1 MSDQVAEALHLVP
14 SCDPVRVLSYT
25 AWSGMRS
32 CEWRAAFS
40 RDPRTR
46 GLSRGSTFS
55 ATGNARHAVEKEVST
70 GLRQG
75 NPKPS
80 RDWVQA
86 RFMFVLA
93 QEADALQAAWA
104 PAVIPEVR
112 KWPHVTSVRV
122 ALARRLGDPS
132 ADSNNAFWPDVEES
146 VSPAD
151 NVPEISGW
159 QAPVLMPGDVI
170 PEAWLIDVD
179 RAMRGQID
187 RLSRDETSISVVDFK
202 SGIGAGPGELLSKH
216 RNQLL
221 FYAGL
226 AESCFGEWPSLAI
239 APVEGRSVHVDYE
252 VSEVSGLREDVST
265 ARRSFNGHTKDSEFL
280 SYPAV
285 PESPCLWCD
294 FRVVC
299 PVLRQEWREI
309 VDAVPREQ
317 GRAISLAEGV
327 VQSVSATQG
336 GIQIEIVQSSSLT
349 ARPGQVTLTRLPP
362 ELAVA
367 EGDVVAVAGLQAV
380 GSQVLR
386 ADWNST
392 IWVAGKDEA

>member
-1 MSDQVAEALHLVP
+1 MSNQVAEALCLVP
-14 SCDPVRVLSYT
+14 SCGPVSVLSYT

-32 CEWRAAFS
+32 CEWKAAYS
-40 RDPRTR
+40 RDPRTH

-55 ATGNARHAVEKEVST
+55 ATGNARHAVEAEVSA

-75 NPKPS
+75 NPRPS

-86 RFMFVLA
+86 RFMFVLG

-104 PAVIPEVR
+104 PAVVPEIR

-132 ADSNNAFWPDVEES
+132 ADFDSAFWPNVEDS
-146 VSPAD
+146 ISPAEH
-151 NVPEISGW
+151 VPDVSDW
-159 QAPVLMPGDVI
+159 RPPVLMPGDVV

-187 RLSRDETSISVVDFK
+187 RLSRDQTSISVVDFK
-202 SGIGAGPGELLSKH
+202 SGIGAGPEELLSKH

-226 AESCFGEWPSLAI
+226 VESCFGDWPSLAI

-252 VSEVSGLREDVST
+252 VSDVSALREDVAT
-265 ARRSFNGHTKDSEFL
+265 ARSSFNGHAEDGEFQ

-299 PVLRQEWREI
+299 PVLRQEWRGI
-309 VDAVPREQ
+309 ADAVPREY

-327 VQSVSATQG
+327 VQSVSAMQG
-336 GIQIEIVQSSSLT
+336 GTQIEILQPSSLS

-362 ELAVA
+362 ELAVSA
-367 EGDVVAVAGLQAV
+367 GDVVAVAGLQAV
-380 GSQVLR
+380 GEQVLR
-386 ADWNST
+386 ADWTSK
-392 IWVAGKDEA
+392 IWVAGA